1 MPSVMRW
8 IGRQL
13 YTGLVWVEYCMK
25 HPIFGCR
32 LCGQCKLHDLGL
44 TCPMTCPKQLR
55 NGPCGGVRANG
66 HCEVKPEKRC
76 RWVLIIRRAGSGWLP
91 RSWWR
96 PRHINPPVDWALQHT
111 SSWINY
117 LINRDKHKEDY
128 AKD

>member
-1 MPSVMRW
+1 MQAVLKW

-13 YTGLVWVEYCMK
+13 YTGLVWFEYCAK

-66 HCEVKPEKRC
+66 HCEVKPEKMC
-76 RWVLIIRRAGSGWLP
+76 RWVLIIRRANSPLLP
-91 RSWWR
+91 KSWWR
-96 PRHINPPVDWALQHT
+96 ARHINPPVDWQLQHT

-117 LINRDKHKEDY
+117 FTNRDKHKEDY
-128 AKD
+128 ANE